1 MEYEIDHA
9 LELVADIEQHYG
21 QMAVG
26 IYVSRL
32 EECITELIQEV
43 DFIDSAFEHARE
55 IRRDIFRLQRAI
67 RNITDPDSESKQIFY
82 VGHALGRIES
92 NLEQLQEHIRSDKQT
107 YYPYIEDDVA
117 RIKTNVTEI
126 NQTIVEPED
135 IEAFANGIRWPDSAQ
150 QDVIAEA
157 REMGDSDE

>member
-1 MEYEIDHA
+1 MEYEIENA

-26 IYVSRL
+26 IHVSWL
-32 EECITELIQEV
+32 EEHITELIQEV
-43 DFIDSAFEHARE
+43 DFIDAAFEHARE

-67 RNITDPDSESKQIFY
+67 RSIADPDSENKQIFY

-92 NLEQLQEHIRSDKQT
+92 NLEQLQDHITSDKQT

-117 RIKTNVTEI
+117 TIKTNVVEI
-126 NQTIVEPED
+126 NQTIVEQED
-135 IEAFANGIRWPDSAQ
+135 IEAFANRIRWPDGAQ
-150 QDVIAEA
+150 QEVITEA